1 LRPGAALP
9 PPGSS
14 LRAERGPG
22 RNRRHD
28 LMPRAALL
36 FLPLLLLVPL
46 SGCLTDPFG
55 MKPEVPGVEIPAKPD
70 PAEPAASREKDP
82 S

>member
-1 LRPGAALP
+1 
-9 PPGSS
+9 
-14 LRAERGPG
+14 
-22 RNRRHD
+22 
-28 LMPRAALL
+28 MPRAARL

-55 MKPEVPGVEIPAKPD
+55 MKPEVPGVEIPAKPA
-70 PAEPAASREKDP
+70 PAEPAAGSEEEP

>member
-1 LRPGAALP
+1 
-9 PPGSS
+9 
-14 LRAERGPG
+14 
-22 RNRRHD
+22 
-28 LMPRAALL
+28 MPRAARL

-55 MKPEVPGVEIPAKPD
+55 MKPEVPGVEIPEKPA
-70 PAEPAASREKDP
+70 PAEPAAGSEEAP

>member
-1 LRPGAALP
+1 
-9 PPGSS
+9 
-14 LRAERGPG
+14 
-22 RNRRHD
+22 
-28 LMPRAALL
+28 MPRAARL
-36 FLPLLLLVPL
+36 FLPLLLLVAL

-70 PAEPAASREKDP
+70 PAEPAASPEKDP